1 MKKRK
6 LIGRIG
12 VDSATLWIVD
22 PAYLTEVDADVDED
36 GNEDV
41 DEDGNGPR
49 RLELN
54 QQMKDHEQF
63 AICLDNFGGDGLFP
77 VYATFEDDGT
87 IRQVIIDFHR
97 G

>member
-22 PAYLTEVDADVDED
+22 PAYLTEVDVDED
-36 GNEDV
+36 GNED
-41 DEDGNGPR
+41 ESG

-54 QQMKDHEQF
+54 QQMKAHENF

-77 VYATFEDDGT
+77 VYATYETDGT
-87 IRQVIIDFHR
+87 MRQVTIDFHL